1 MKTSSVCLV
10 KGSGSPYD
18 LRLPVIL
25 SSGER
30 KSARQAFCPQ
40 EIEISRSSGL
50 PSIPTESHPNNSL
63 TAKSSLFPVIHS
75 HLFMADPIK
84 FTTSNELLILSSHI
98 SIPQFAFPFV
108 GAWFFQ
114 KSSSNSISTFHKADF
129 SYYLEESSVKFTVRA
144 VIFSSKFYWNEWI
157 WSALLSNRWLM
168 LFELFVRR
176 IWTIC
181 LFAFTCRASSVF
193 HLPHASDRSFFR
205 SFFLSIFS
213 SFSFSLF
220 NFKLHPLSSLIL

>member
-1 MKTSSVCLV
+1 MDGYSVMKTSSVCLV

-63 TAKSSLFPVIHS
+63 TAKSYLFPVIHS

-98 SIPQFAFPFV
+98 SIPQFAFLFV
-108 GAWFFQ
+108 DAWFFQ
-114 KSSSNSISTFHKADF
+114 KSSSNSISTFHKAD
-129 SYYLEESSVKFTVRA
+129 LA
-144 VIFSSKFYWNEWI
+144 II
-157 WSALLSNRWLM
+157 WKKAAWSLQ
-168 LFELFVRR
+168 FVR
-176 IWTIC
+176 W
-181 LFAFTCRASSVF
+181 
-193 HLPHASDRSFFR
+193 
-205 SFFLSIFS
+205 FFLRNSIGM
-213 SFSFSLF
+213 
-220 NFKLHPLSSLIL
+220 NEYDLHFFQIAD